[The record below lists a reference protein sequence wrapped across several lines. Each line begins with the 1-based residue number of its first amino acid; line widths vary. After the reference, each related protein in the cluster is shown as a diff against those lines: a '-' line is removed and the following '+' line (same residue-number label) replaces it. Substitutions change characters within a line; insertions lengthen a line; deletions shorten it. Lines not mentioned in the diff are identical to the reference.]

1 MKLGPHTHGSDED
14 GVAGAAV
21 PLNHPIPILIVDDEA
36 DLRELLVEALTEQGY
51 AAVGA
56 DGAAQALALVKDQHF
71 PVIFTDLNMPGG
83 LSGLELLRAV
93 HDLDPRSMGI
103 LMTGYATTESA
114 IQALKR
120 GAYDFIQKPFKLV
133 EIEASLERALEH
145 YRLVR
150 ENEDYQEN
158 LERMVAARTQEIL
171 GLKNDI
177 EQLFEGFVNASV
189 TAIEARDPSTSG
201 HSSRV
206 ADLTVGLAEA
216 VNTTPNGP
224 YGGLL
229 FNDLQIREIRY
240 ASLLHDFGKVGVREQ
255 VLVKAKKIEGEHL
268 ESIFQ
273 RLHQRSLEAMRDRL
287 LEAWSRGLT
296 FDPDAL
302 GGILRKQEEEAHRL
316 MDLIRRSNEPTVL
329 PQEVALEL
337 NLLQDLTFQ
346 HWSGAKKTLLERQD
360 LDLLMIPKGSL
371 SEDERNEIQNH
382 VTYTYRFLSQIP
394 WTSELA
400 NVPDIAWAHH
410 ERLNGKGYPRQLTD
424 ADIPVQSKLMAVA
437 DVYDALTAAD
447 RPYKAAVSVE
457 RSLEILG
464 QEARVNLLDEEVL
477 RIFIEARIYE
487 RTTALARM
495 GP

>member
-1 MKLGPHTHGSDED
+1 
-14 GVAGAAV
+14 V
-21 PLNHPIPILIVDDEA
+21 PLKSPIPILIVDDEA
-36 DLRELLVEALTEQGY
+36 DLRNLLVEALQDQGY

-56 DGAAQALALVKDQHF
+56 DGGTQALALVQQQHF

-93 HDLDPRSMGI
+93 RDLDPQSMGI

-120 GAYDFIQKPFKLV
+120 GAYDFIQKPFKLA

-145 YRLVR
+145 YRLLR
-150 ENEDYQEN
+150 ENEEYQKN
-158 LERMVAARTQEIL
+158 LEQMVEARTQEIL

-177 EQLFEGFVNASV
+177 ERLFEGFVNASV

-224 YGGLL
+224 YGGLF
-229 FNDLQIREIRY
+229 FNPLQIREIRY

-255 VLVKAKKIEGEHL
+255 VLVKAKKIEGERL

-273 RLHQRSLEAMRDRL
+273 RLHQRTLEAMRDRML
-287 LEAWSRGLT
+287 DAWSKGGS
-296 FDPDAL
+296 FDHDAMGFL
-302 GGILRKQEEEAHRL
+302 LKQQEEETGRL
-316 MDLIRRSNEPTVL
+316 MDLVRRSNEPTVL
-329 PQEVALEL
+329 PEAVAEEL
-337 NLLQDLTFQ
+337 NHLEDLTYQ
-346 HWSGAKKTLLERQD
+346 HWTGDKRTLIDRHD
-360 LDLLMIPKGSL
+360 LDLLKIPKGSL
-371 SEDERNEIQNH
+371 SDKERDEIQNH

-400 NVPDIAWAHH
+400 GVPEIAWAHH
-410 ERLNGKGYPRQLTD
+410 ERLNGKGYPRQLKEP
-424 ADIPVQSKLMAVA
+424 DIPVQSKLMAVA

-457 RSLEILG
+457 RSLQILE
-464 QEARVNLLDEEVL
+464 QEAKVNLLDGEVL
-477 RIFIEARIYE
+477 KIFLEAKIYE
-487 RTTALARM
+487 RTIIVGRT
-495 GP
+495 P

>member
-1 MKLGPHTHGSDED
+1 M
-14 GVAGAAV
+14 
-21 PLNHPIPILIVDDEA
+21 PLTHPIPILIVDDEA

-216 VNTTPNGP
+216 VNGTPNGP

-268 ESIFQ
+268 EAIFQ

-302 GGILRKQEEEAHRL
+302 GGLLRKQEEETHRL
-316 MDLIRRSNEPTVL
+316 MELVRRSNEPTVL

-337 NLLQDLTFQ
+337 NLLQGLTFQ
-346 HWSGAKKTLLERQD
+346 HWSGAQKTLLERQD
-360 LDLLMIPKGSL
+360 LDLLLISKGSL

-394 WTSELA
+394 WTTELA

-410 ERLNGKGYPRQLTD
+410 ERLNGKGYPRQLKD

-457 RSLEILG
+457 RSLEILH
-464 QEARVNLLDEEVL
+464 QEAKVNLLDQEVL

-487 RTTALARM
+487 RTIALARK

>member
-1 MKLGPHTHGSDED
+1 M
-14 GVAGAAV
+14 
-21 PLNHPIPILIVDDEA
+21 PLKSPIPILIVDDEA
-36 DLRELLVEALTEQGY
+36 DLRNLLVEALQDQGY

-56 DGAAQALALVKDQHF
+56 DGGAQALARVQEQHF

-93 HDLDPRSMGI
+93 HDRDPQAMGI

-120 GAYDFIQKPFKLV
+120 GAYDFIQKPFKLA

-145 YRLVR
+145 YRLLR
-150 ENEDYQEN
+150 ENEEYQQN
-158 LERMVAARTQEIL
+158 LERMVEARTQEIL

-177 EQLFEGFVNASV
+177 ERLFEGFVNASV

-216 VNTTPNGP
+216 VNDTPNGP
-224 YGGLL
+224 YGGLY
-229 FNDLQIREIRY
+229 FNPLQIREIRY

-255 VLVKAKKIEGEHL
+255 VLVKAKKIEGERL

-273 RLHQRSLEAMRDRL
+273 RLHQRTLEGMRDRM
-287 LEAWSRGLT
+287 LEAWSKGSAFDHVAMGL
-296 FDPDAL
+296 L
-302 GGILRKQEEEAHRL
+302 LNQQEEETRRL
-316 MDLIRRSNEPTVL
+316 MELVRKSNEPTVL
-329 PQEVALEL
+329 PEAVAEEL
-337 NLLQDLTFQ
+337 NLLGDLTYQHWTGDHRTLIDTQDLN
-346 HWSGAKKTLLERQD
+346 LLK
-360 LDLLMIPKGSL
+360 IPKGSL
-371 SEDERNEIQNH
+371 SEEERNEIQNH

-400 NVPDIAWAHH
+400 GVPEIAWAHH
-410 ERLNGKGYPRQLTD
+410 ERLNGKGYPRQLKEP
-424 ADIPVQSKLMAVA
+424 DIPVQSKLMAVS

-457 RSLEILG
+457 RSLQILE
-464 QEARVNLLDEEVL
+464 QEAKVNLLDAEVL
-477 RIFIEARIYE
+477 KIFLEAKIYE
-487 RTTALARM
+487 RTVATGRT
-495 GP
+495 P

>member
-1 MKLGPHTHGSDED
+1 
-14 GVAGAAV
+14 
-21 PLNHPIPILIVDDEA
+21 
-36 DLRELLVEALTEQGY
+36 
-51 AAVGA
+51 
-56 DGAAQALALVKDQHF
+56 
-71 PVIFTDLNMPGG
+71 
-83 LSGLELLRAV
+83 
-93 HDLDPRSMGI
+93 MGI

-133 EIEASLERALEH
+133 EIEASLARALEH
-145 YRLVR
+145 YRLLR

-268 ESIFQ
+268 EAIFQ

-296 FDPDAL
+296 FDPEAL
-302 GGILRKQEEEAHRL
+302 GGILRKQEEETHRL
-316 MDLIRRSNEPTVL
+316 MDLVRRSNEPTVL

-360 LDLLMIPKGSL
+360 LDLLLISKGSL

-382 VTYTYRFLSQIP
+382 VTFTYRFLSQIP

-464 QEARVNLLDEEVL
+464 QEAKVNLLDQEVL

-487 RTTALARM
+487 RTLALARK
-495 GP
+495 GS

>member
-1 MKLGPHTHGSDED
+1 M
-14 GVAGAAV
+14 
-21 PLNHPIPILIVDDEA
+21 PLTPPIPILIVDDEA
-36 DLRELLVEALTEQGY
+36 DLRELLVEALTDQGY
-51 AAVGA
+51 AAEGA
-56 DGAAQALALVKDQHF
+56 EGGTQALARVREKHF

-93 HDLDPRSMGI
+93 HDDDPRTMGI

-120 GAYDFIQKPFKLV
+120 GAYDFIQKPFKLA

-150 ENEDYQEN
+150 ENEEYQQN
-158 LERMVAARTQEIL
+158 LEQMVATRTQEIL

-177 EQLFEGFVNASV
+177 ERLFEGFVNASV

-206 ADLTVGLAEA
+206 AELTVGLAEA
-216 VNTTPNGP
+216 VNLTPSGP
-224 YGGLL
+224 YGVHH
-229 FNDLQIREIRY
+229 FTPTQIREIRY

-255 VLVKAKKIEGEHL
+255 VLVKAKKIEGERL

-273 RLHQRSLEAMRDRL
+273 RLHQRTLEAMRDRM
-287 LEAWSRGLT
+287 LEAWSRGSA
-296 FDPDAL
+296 FDPDTVGEL
-302 GGILRKQEEEAHRL
+302 LRLQELETRQL
-316 MDLIRRSNEPTVL
+316 MDLVARSNEPTVL

-337 NLLQDLTFQ
+337 EHLEDLTFQ
-346 HWSGAKKTLLERQD
+346 HWSGDRRTLIERTD
-360 LDLLMIPKGSL
+360 IDLLKISKGSL
-371 SEDERNEIQNH
+371 SDQERDEIQNH

-394 WTSELA
+394 WTTELA
-400 NVPDIAWAHH
+400 GVPEIAWAHH

-424 ADIPVQSKLMAVA
+424 LDIPVQSKLMAVA

-457 RSLEILG
+457 RSLEILA
-464 QEARVNLLDEEVL
+464 QEAKVNLLDSEVL
-477 RIFIEARIYE
+477 RIFIEARIFE
-487 RTTALARM
+487 RTTGHLKPPR
-495 GP
+495 